1 MTLAKPARSAQDGAK
16 QVGARLRRLRAEHG
30 LTILELAAK
39 AGLSAGLI
47 SQIERGHSNPSMR
60 TIQRLRAALGVNIWE
75 FFGQAAAANEGEPGF
90 VRRREQRAR
99 LVVGGSRLVK
109 ELLSPQ
115 GDSPL
120 RFMLITLPPGGA
132 SEDVLVGRGE
142 KGGYVLSGRVE
153 LTVDGRRAALAEG
166 DSFQFGSHLP
176 HQLANPSAE
185 EEALVFWIMSVPPG
199 HF

>member
-1 MTLAKPARSAQDGAK
+1 MTLVKSALAARDDAR
-16 QVGARLRRLRAEHG
+16 QVGARLRALRAEHG

-39 AGLSAGLI
+39 AGISAGLI
-47 SQIERGHSNPSMR
+47 SQIERGNSNPSMK

-75 FFGQAAAANEGEPGF
+75 FFGQAAAANEGEPSF
-90 VRRREQRAR
+90 VRRRERRAR
-99 LVVGGSRLVK
+99 LVVGRTRLVK

-120 RFMLITLPPGGA
+120 RFMLITLPPGGV

-142 KGGYVLSGRVE
+142 KGGYVMSGRVE
-153 LTVDGRRAALAEG
+153 LTVDGRRAELAEG
-166 DSFQFGSHLP
+166 DSFQFESHLP

-185 EEALVFWIMSVPPG
+185 EEAVVFWIMSLPSS